1 MIYILIYLGV
11 ANFFVGQYWGDSF
24 NKDSF
29 SYKITFSFLLFLF
42 SPALFILKYLFLG
55 IEKIIP
61 DIVKFYWRLYITKEY
76 NNMDVR
82 ALKMLND
89 RVAIY
94 GKDRFYM
101 RGLKLINKRNNYTP
115 IETAKENS

>member
-1 MIYILIYLGV
+1 MIYTLIYLGI

-42 SPALFILKYLFLG
+42 SPALFVLKYLFLG

-61 DIVKFYWRLYITKEY
+61 DILKFYWRLYITKEY
-76 NNMDVR
+76 DNMDVR
-82 ALKMLND
+82 ALEFLNKSATD
-89 RVAIY
+89 
-94 GKDRFYM
+94 KDGFYL